1 MGDEFQASLRYS
13 DCPVLYPGPSACG
26 VTEIQGPPWRRGHEV
41 GSWFSLCS
49 LGLLQSGPVA
59 SPSHSQGEKI
69 VLTTCDRGSLL
80 VVSEPGSRSEGNLR
94 LGGEVIC
101 FGRTQTDQWFSW
113 IGGPGLPGCQAA
125 SLTYSDDM
133 SHFAQDKPTCTCDL
147 T

>member
-26 VTEIQGPPWRRGHEV
+26 VTEIQGPPWRRGHEA

-69 VLTTCDRGSLL
+69 VLTKFLS
-80 VVSEPGSRSEGNLR
+80 NNA
-94 LGGEVIC
+94 
-101 FGRTQTDQWFSW
+101 W
-113 IGGPGLPGCQAA
+113 IQEKIMKMAPR
-125 SLTYSDDM
+125 
-133 SHFAQDKPTCTCDL
+133 
-147 T
+147 